1 MTRASAAYAGPM
13 SVDVVYIRPGGTGWG
28 PVAELARL
36 SARLLG
42 GTLREIADRGHAS
55 PLARGAVLLPR
66 GRRARGRRLL
76 VLAGNPAALSFAAR
90 PSMWFPGYESTAA
103 WIIDSFWS
111 DRIAG
116 VAKHRPH
123 FDHLF
128 ITDPELGDEWRER
141 TGRPV
146 DVLPWGSDTLAFP
159 PVDTTK
165 PVDLLRLGRQPSAW
179 ADDSLTAQEAAQ
191 RGLTF
196 GGRPPASVDALTNQQ
211 NVRTALLESK
221 IVLAF
226 SNRVSPAAYTHPTR
240 EYLTGRWMDAL
251 AAGCLVAGV
260 APRSAAQLLWDGA
273 TMDISP
279 HSRADAWPVLVEAAA
294 GWSIEAATR
303 QQELARR
310 TVDWRH
316 RLRRLVDIMGWPH
329 TEQLTTESHRLT

>member
-1 MTRASAAYAGPM
+1 M

-28 PVAELARL
+28 PVAELAHL
-36 SARLLG
+36 TARLLG
-42 GTLREIADRGHAS
+42 ATLTEIDDRGRAS
-55 PLARGAVLLPR
+55 AVQRGAVLLPR
-66 GRRARGRRLL
+66 GRRAGGRRLL
-76 VLAGNPAALSFAAR
+76 VIAGNPAALAFAAR
-90 PSMWFPGYESTAA
+90 RHLWFPGYASTAA
-103 WIIDSFWS
+103 WVIDSFWT

-116 VAKHRPH
+116 IAKHRPH

-128 ITDPELGDEWRER
+128 ITDPDLVDEWADR

-146 DVLPWGSDTLAFP
+146 DVLPWGSDTLAFE
-159 PVDTTK
+159 PVAGEK
-165 PVDLLRLGRQPSAW
+165 SIDLLRLGRQPSAW
-179 ADDSLTAQEAAQ
+179 DDDAVTAKDAE
-191 RGLTF
+191 RHGLSF
-196 GGRPPASVDALTNQQ
+196 RGRPPAAADPLTNQE

-279 HSRADAWPVLVEAAA
+279 HSRADAWPVLGEAAA